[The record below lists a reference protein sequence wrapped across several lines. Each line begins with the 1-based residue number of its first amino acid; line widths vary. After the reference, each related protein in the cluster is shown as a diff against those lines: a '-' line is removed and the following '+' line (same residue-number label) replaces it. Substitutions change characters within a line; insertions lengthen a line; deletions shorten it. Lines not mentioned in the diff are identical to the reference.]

1 MKKISPALQ
10 TGIAM
15 LVGIPVGFLFGKD
28 LLFLGQVSQALVYLI
43 KTLSMPL
50 LFFAITDG
58 FLKAEFKGKGFLSLL
73 LVSAINATCAVGIAL
88 LISNVFQPGKWL
100 KLSLPASSAFSQAEN
115 WLESFSTNLS
125 VSQLGHMLTGTTLVI
140 VVSLS
145 VGVTLFT
152 LQRTLLRSRP
162 DLFAKISHFTTLGL
176 KTVFRLVDWLVLF
189 LPIAVFCA
197 VVKAIGTSG
206 ISVAGGLLAYFLAC
220 GSGMFLHIVLC
231 YQTWIRFFGRI
242 RIKRFWKEAGEPS
255 LYAFGINSSLATL
268 PHTLKALDR
277 LRVTASS
284 SRLSACIGT
293 NFNNDGILLYEVV
306 AALFLVQAYGIT
318 LSLPAQILVA
328 FISVVACI
336 GVAGIPE
343 AGIISLTIVLSS
355 IGLPAEAIPFL
366 LTVDWILARMR
377 SFTNVL
383 GDVTVAVSIDR
394 ITHQGRFSS
403 QSKTTILD

>member
-1 MKKISPALQ
+1 MKKISPTAQ

-15 LVGIPVGFLFGKD
+15 LIGIPIGLFFGQD
-28 LLFLGQVSQALVYLI
+28 LLFLGKVSQALVYLI

-73 LVSAINATCAVGIAL
+73 LVSGINATCAVSIAL
-88 LISNVFQPGKWL
+88 LISNIFQPGQWL
-100 KLSLPASSAFSQAEN
+100 KLSLPASSAFSQNDN
-115 WLESFSTNLS
+115 WLETFSQKLS
-125 VSQLGHMLTGTTLVI
+125 ISELSQMLTGTTLVI
-140 VVSLS
+140 LVSLG
-145 VGVTLFT
+145 VGLTLFT
-152 LQRTLLRSRP
+152 LQRTLLRERP
-162 DLFAKISHFTTLGL
+162 DFFEKISHFSSLGL
-176 KTVFRLVDWLVLF
+176 KTIFQLVDWIVLF
-189 LPIAVFCA
+189 LPLAVFCA

-220 GSGMFLHIVLC
+220 SAGMILHIVFC
-231 YQTWIRFFGRI
+231 YQTWLRFFGKI
-242 RIKRFWKEAGEPS
+242 RLKRFWKEAEEPAA
-255 LYAFGINSSLATL
+255 YAFGINSSLATL

-277 LRVTASS
+277 LQVSNAS

-306 AALFLVQAYGIT
+306 ATLFLIQAYGIS
-318 LSLPAQILVA
+318 LSVSAQILVA
-328 FISVVACI
+328 FISIIACI

-366 LTVDWILARMR
+366 LTIDWVLARMR

-383 GDVTVAVSIDR
+383 GDITVAVTIDR

-403 QSKTTILD
+403 RSETTILD